1 VSEEP
6 PNRSALRAGR
16 RSRLRIG
23 AVLAAALAVAFV
35 VWLIVGRDGDD
46 GGNGANASGA
56 RAVTRA
62 ELVAFARTLQH
73 PVYWAGPM
81 EGQTYELTRT
91 ASGRVYVRYL
101 PSGVDVGDRR
111 PRYLTVG
118 TYPQADAYRA
128 VREAAKRPETVSRRA
143 SGGALIVYDPQRPRS
158 VYFTF
163 PRARFQVEV
172 FAPDA
177 DRARDLTYSGRIEPV
192 S

>member
-1 VSEEP
+1 VSEERP
-6 PNRSALRAGR
+6 PQRALRDAGP
-16 RSRLRIG
+16 SRLRIG
-23 AVLAAALAVAFV
+23 AVVAAALAVAFV
-35 VWLIVGRDGDD
+35 VWLIVGRNGDDGDD
-46 GGNGANASGA
+46 AASARGA
-56 RAVTRA
+56 RAMTRG
-62 ELVAFARTLQH
+62 ELVAFARTLEH

-81 EGQTYELTRT
+81 EDHTYELTRT
-91 ASGRVYVRYL
+91 ASGRVYIRYL
-101 PSGVDVGDRR
+101 PEGVEVGDRR

-128 VREAAKRPETVSRRA
+128 VREAAKQPETVSRRA
-143 SGGALIVYDPQRPRS
+143 SGGALIVYDRRRPRS

-177 DRARDLTYSGRIEPV
+177 GRARDLTYSGRIEPV

>member
-1 VSEEP
+1 MSP
-6 PNRSALRAGR
+6 GR
-16 RSRLRIG
+16 PGRLRIG
-23 AVLAAALAVAFV
+23 AVLAAALAIAFV
-35 VWLIVGRDGDD
+35 VWLVVGRDGDD
-46 GGNGANASGA
+46 DTSATEATNA

-62 ELVAFARTLQH
+62 DLLALAGTLEH
-73 PVYWAGPM
+73 PVYWAGRLADH
-81 EGQTYELTRT
+81 TYELTRT

-101 PSGVDVGDRR
+101 PEGVEVGDRR

-143 SGGALIVYDPQRPRS
+143 SGGALIVYDRRRPQS

-163 PRARFQVEV
+163 PGARFQVEV
-172 FAPDA
+172 FDPDA
-177 DRARDLTYSGRIEPV
+177 ERARDLTYSGRIEPV

>member
-1 VSEEP
+1 MDKARTPVSP
-6 PNRSALRAGR
+6 R
-16 RSRLRIG
+16 RPRRLRIG

-35 VWLIVGRDGDD
+35 VWLIVGRDGDE
-46 GGNGANASGA
+46 GGNGAADATAA

-62 ELVAFARTLQH
+62 ELVALAGTLEH

-81 EGQTYELTRT
+81 ADHTYELTRT

-101 PSGVDVGDRR
+101 PQGVEVGDRR

-128 VREAAKRPETVSRRA
+128 VREAAKLPETVSRRA
-143 SGGALIVYDPQRPRS
+143 SGGALIVYDRRRPRS